1 LVEGTANSTWVWV
14 VASLLVAALCYG
26 LVRTLFGTKPSLAAA
41 TTVAVAMALLI
52 GIGLELL
59 GYQCGKA
66 IRFALRFFAPA
77 SSLGIFA
84 FVLGRYIH
92 RARTKVFIAGVS
104 IVVGMFVLL
113 VIGLP
118 MGIYIGCRFGE
129 CINL

>member
-1 LVEGTANSTWVWV
+1 LVAGTANSIWVWV
-14 VASLLVAALCYG
+14 VASLLLATLGYG
-26 LVRTLFGTKPSLAAA
+26 LVRMIFGTRPSLAAA
-41 TTVAVAMALLI
+41 TTAAVAMALLI
-52 GIGLELL
+52 GIGLEVV

-66 IRFALRFFAPA
+66 IRFALHFFAPV

-92 RARTKVFIAGVS
+92 RARTNVFIASVS
-104 IVVGMFVLL
+104 IIVGMFVLL
-113 VIGLP
+113 MIGLP